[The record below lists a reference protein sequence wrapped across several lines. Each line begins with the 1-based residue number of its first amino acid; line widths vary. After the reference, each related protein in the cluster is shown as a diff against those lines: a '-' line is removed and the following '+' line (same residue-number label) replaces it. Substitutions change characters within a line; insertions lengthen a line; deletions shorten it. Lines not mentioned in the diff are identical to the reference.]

1 MPQSFLSFLLSKT
14 TRLFQLGRVIEDVT
28 ALLMISFDDN
38 KTNNN
43 IPTAMKIEALANI
56 KVTIN
61 TNTDMNFLKFN
72 SNYDN
77 DKKNSCSEKEKL
89 EIKVRKAT
97 ALNLINP
104 SILRN
109 FKGLPCDKE
118 NLTMKFG

>member
-72 SNYDN
+72 ITMIMTKKIAVVK
-77 DKKNSCSEKEKL
+77 KKNWK
-89 EIKVRKAT
+89 
-97 ALNLINP
+97 
-104 SILRN
+104 
-109 FKGLPCDKE
+109 
-118 NLTMKFG
+118 

>member
-14 TRLFQLGRVIEDVT
+14 TKLFQLGRVIEDVT

-77 DKKNSCSEKEKL
+77 DKKNSCNEKEKL

-104 SILRN
+104 SILKK

>member
-77 DKKNSCSEKEKL
+77 DKNSEKEKL

-104 SILRN
+104 SILKN

>member
-14 TRLFQLGRVIEDVT
+14 TRLFKLGRVIEDVT
-28 ALLMISFDDN
+28 ALVMISFDDN

-43 IPTAMKIEALANI
+43 IPTAIKIEALANI
-56 KVTIN
+56 KVTIS

-77 DKKNSCSEKEKL
+77 DKKNSCNEKEKL

-104 SILRN
+104 SILKK

-118 NLTMKFG
+118 NLTMNFG